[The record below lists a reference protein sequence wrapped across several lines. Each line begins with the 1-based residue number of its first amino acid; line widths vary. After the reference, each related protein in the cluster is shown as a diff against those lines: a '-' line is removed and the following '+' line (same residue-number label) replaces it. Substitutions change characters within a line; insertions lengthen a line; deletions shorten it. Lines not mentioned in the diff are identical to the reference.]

1 MFMYDFL
8 KQLTFDRF
16 CLFFG
21 WCSKLFL
28 ATCVF
33 FWNSNKYV
41 YTYLQDFRCWHQIA
55 LSHKPP
61 QKAAET
67 TKESDKEIMGR
78 FRTLRIHQVCPK
90 EGDLYLKSY
99 THQKL
104 TFSHQKTWMVGLVVC
119 FLVGVCLFS
128 GTLREGIGTLNLHW
142 LGTVFRK
149 HWGAPLPSDALDF
162 AMPRSGGFGWRGYV
176 KRYMLYKMAFF
187 MHFLTVLNG
196 KTLTFRTIMKLF
208 VEVLIPFKLHD
219 IVENYW
225 WIRKGNSLSLK
236 LNASNCLWWYST
248 GKAWVLNLGN
258 DGRGESPQ
266 TV

>member
-1 MFMYDFL
+1 MFQAFSSNM
-8 KQLTFDRF
+8 
-16 CLFFG
+16 C
-21 WCSKLFL
+21 
-28 ATCVF
+28 F

-162 AMPRSGGFGWRGYV
+162 AMPRSGEFWMKG
-176 KRYMLYKMAFF
+176 LCKMICYTLQGTNISSKKSILK
-187 MHFLTVLNG
+187 MIFL
-196 KTLTFRTIMKLF
+196 FPRWDM
-208 VEVLIPFKLHD
+208 LIPWR
-219 IVENYW
+219 VYV
-225 WIRKGNSLSLK
+225 
-236 LNASNCLWWYST
+236 T
-248 GKAWVLNLGN
+248 
-258 DGRGESPQ
+258 
-266 TV
+266 